1 MHEKIPNSNDQ
12 NNKQKNAVDYQRA
25 MDKFWNLVLVI
36 CYLFVFWCLRFV
48 ILECGIKKR
57 RNVSYGFPI
66 KEVRD
71 ETEKKNPILGAQPRC
86 DQMLGWRAPFI
97 HLLFF
102 FLPPDSNSL
111 CPSLRALLIHRIS
124 ERLGQHFDN
133 PGNIGDEHEGHDH
146 HRVEGQQ

>member
-48 ILECGIKKR
+48 ILECGIKRR
-57 RNVSYGFPI
+57 RNVLGCVPTEDRRNEAQRGT
-66 KEVRD
+66 KEYARD
-71 ETEKKNPILGAQPRC
+71 IHPGRSNLSIFIDSITLRLNDPMTSSILSC
-86 DQMLGWRAPFI
+86 TILV
-97 HLLFF
+97 
-102 FLPPDSNSL
+102 
-111 CPSLRALLIHRIS
+111 HRIS
-124 ERLGQHFDN
+124 ERLGQYFDN

-146 HRVEGQQ
+146 HRVERQQ